1 MLCSFFKNHFMTEVN
16 NFQITDLNVL
26 LAKETIN
33 YYKLVGYG
41 ASIEE
46 CRECNGRIKQME
58 AELASR
64 RDPHNND
71 LLNRHYELSTA
82 EYSF

>member
-1 MLCSFFKNHFMTEVN
+1 MKEVGN
-16 NFQITDLNVL
+16 CQITELKAL

-46 CRECNGRIKQME
+46 CRECNGRIMQME
-58 AELASR
+58 EELKSRRNRTEDNLLTRPYELA
-64 RDPHNND
+64 
-71 LLNRHYELSTA
+71 TA